1 VALANNSAV
10 YLFVDGSSVSGVLTA
25 F

>member
-25 F
+25 S